1 MSAAVTWYLDK
12 KCLTTIIW
20 PKWTPTESGVGLR
33 SAESQVGLVGKRPRC
48 GSIEQR
54 GYSPEILETLTVA
67 LDDTRTEEDS
77 HMEDDNS
84 PAGEHSNPSSHLYS
98 TPDGLHRLSKI
109 STIDTLKV
117 RRTTLPEAM

>member
-1 MSAAVTWYLDK
+1 M
-12 KCLTTIIW
+12 
-20 PKWTPTESGVGLR
+20 GLR

-54 GYSPEILETLTVA
+54 GCSPEILETLTVA

-77 HMEDDNS
+77 HTEDDNS
-84 PAGEHSNPSSHLYS
+84 PAGEHSNPSSHLYW

-109 STIDTLKV
+109 STIDTLKFAEQPSP
-117 RRTTLPEAM
+117 RSCEFEA

>member
-12 KCLTTIIW
+12 KCLTTI
-20 PKWTPTESGVGLR
+20 PTESGVGLH

-54 GYSPEILETLTVA
+54 GCSPGTLETLTVA

-77 HMEDDNS
+77 HME
-84 PAGEHSNPSSHLYS
+84 
-98 TPDGLHRLSKI
+98 
-109 STIDTLKV
+109 
-117 RRTTLPEAM
+117 